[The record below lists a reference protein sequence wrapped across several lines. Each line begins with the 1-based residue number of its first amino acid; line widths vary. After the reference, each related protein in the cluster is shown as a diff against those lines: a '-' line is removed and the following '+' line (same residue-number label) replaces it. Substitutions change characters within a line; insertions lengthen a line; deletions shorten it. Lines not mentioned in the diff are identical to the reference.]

1 MAISYTFTIGM
12 AYIPHFSITQFV
24 NTLIHKV
31 RLQTEHLEEA
41 YRYVGRKPK
50 RGLEQE
56 CVIEILGE
64 T

>member
-1 MAISYTFTIGM
+1 M

-24 NTLIHKV
+24 NTLIQKV
-31 RLQTEHLEEA
+31 RLQTGHLEEA
-41 YRYVGRKPK
+41 YRYVGRKSK